1 MQKVEH
7 FAAVN
12 IQLTGLAL
20 LSVLLTWGVRL
31 LSSSQQLP
39 LDPAPSLHAEP
50 AEKQKDSA
58 TNINAILCLF
68 FLVLKLSKTS
78 DENPAKHYQAHIWT
92 LDSCRPLLPSSG
104 PAAAPPPCSRGRA
117 RPASDWLSQG
127 VGVAAASC
135 CGWSSTACS
144 AQWALGAS
152 WACTPS
158 TLLRRKRG
166 GGNNTRRGG
175 KKEISVHKHNRVE
188 VVEVRNGVFLRFWA
202 KEKGEKFD
210 LELAGKKNSL
220 TSILG
225 FKPKEKN

>member
-1 MQKVEH
+1 MQ
-7 FAAVN
+7 FFR
-12 IQLTGLAL
+12 GF
-20 LSVLLTWGVRL
+20 
-31 LSSSQQLP
+31 
-39 LDPAPSLHAEP
+39 
-50 AEKQKDSA
+50 
-58 TNINAILCLF
+58 F
-68 FLVLKLSKTS
+68 FLVLNLSKTS
-78 DENPAKHYQAHIWT
+78 EENPAKHYRAHIWT

-135 CGWSSTACS
+135 CGWSSTSCS

-175 KKEISVHKHNRVE
+175 KKEISVHKHNRFGSGGGTEQRVPSLLSERKRGE
-188 VVEVRNGVFLRFWA
+188 V
-202 KEKGEKFD
+202 
-210 LELAGKKNSL
+210 
-220 TSILG
+220 
-225 FKPKEKN
+225 

>member
-1 MQKVEH
+1 M
-7 FAAVN
+7 
-12 IQLTGLAL
+12 
-20 LSVLLTWGVRL
+20 
-31 LSSSQQLP
+31 
-39 LDPAPSLHAEP
+39 
-50 AEKQKDSA
+50 
-58 TNINAILCLF
+58 
-68 FLVLKLSKTS
+68 LKLSKTS

-175 KKEISVHKHNRVE
+175 KKEISAHKHNRVE
-188 VVEVRNGVFLRFWA
+188 VVEVQNGVFLRFWA

-210 LELAGKKNSL
+210 LEPRWEKNCL
-220 TSILG
+220 TRILG
-225 FKPKEKN
+225 FKPKGKKRVQENK

>member
-1 MQKVEH
+1 M
-7 FAAVN
+7 
-12 IQLTGLAL
+12 
-20 LSVLLTWGVRL
+20 
-31 LSSSQQLP
+31 
-39 LDPAPSLHAEP
+39 
-50 AEKQKDSA
+50 
-58 TNINAILCLF
+58 
-68 FLVLKLSKTS
+68 LKLSKTS
-78 DENPAKHYQAHIWT
+78 EENPAKHYQAHIWT

-135 CGWSSTACS
+135 CGWSSTSCS

-175 KKEISVHKHNRVE
+175 KKEISVHKHNREE
-188 VVEVRNGVFLRFWA
+188 VARYGTACSFAFGR
-202 KEKGEKFD
+202 KEKGRS
-210 LELAGKKNSL
+210 LTWSSQGKK
-220 TSILG
+220 IV
-225 FKPKEKN
+225 